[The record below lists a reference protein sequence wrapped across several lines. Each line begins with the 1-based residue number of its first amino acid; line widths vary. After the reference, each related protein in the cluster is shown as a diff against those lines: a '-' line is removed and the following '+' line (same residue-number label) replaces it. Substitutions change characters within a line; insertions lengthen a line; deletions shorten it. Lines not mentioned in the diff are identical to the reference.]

1 MQQLFLCD
9 LEFLVIQER
18 MQYRADVALS
28 DVLADM
34 GLDMDPSRAE
44 NVLLHEYDFARCD
57 ICGEWD
63 VMPNNEALCFA
74 CKADVWHE

>member
-44 NVLLHEYDFARCD
+44 TMLSINYDFGPCE
-57 ICGEWD
+57 ICGSWD
-63 VMPNNEALCFA
+63 FMDGLNECFE
-74 CKADVWHE
+74 CWIEGQEE